1 MNEDMQFNMEE
12 RVQIRIL
19 CRQDF
24 EKSAESY
31 FPDKPLKSQKSLLD
45 IFYRKPQPEIA
56 DPVDLDTIIIHVH
69 GGGYVATSSFSHQV
83 YTRVW
88 AN

>member
-19 CRQDF
+19 CCQDF

-31 FPDKPLKSQKSLLD
+31 FPDTPLKSQKSLLD
-45 IFYRKPQPEIA
+45 IFYRKP
-56 DPVDLDTIIIHVH
+56 
-69 GGGYVATSSFSHQV
+69 
-83 YTRVW
+83 
-88 AN
+88 